1 MLGFET
7 RELNVEVAVQ
17 SFVIC
22 REQFDTKRWL
32 GSKLQTLYRK
42 SDALNLSKLSWWS
55 TRKYWSNLWRRALEC
70 EKGLIKYLSSSR
82 CFSREEAIL
91 SCSPILW
98 MLWLCC
104 DHWNCF
110 PFEMLKLEKQ
120 IAIIKRGEPFEVLK
134 FQIGAPNFLFV
145 PWKHFLESGCSFF
158 FPVILIYLE
167 HYPV

>member
-98 MLWLCC
+98 MLWLIKVVHLLKWEKWIEIVKKVNLSRCSNSRLGPRIFSLY
-104 DHWNCF
+104 HGSTFWN
-110 PFEMLKLEKQ
+110 Q
-120 IAIIKRGEPFEVLK
+120 GTV
-134 FQIGAPNFLFV
+134 
-145 PWKHFLESGCSFF
+145 SFT
-158 FPVILIYLE
+158 
-167 HYPV
+167 

>member
-42 SDALNLSKLSWWS
+42 SVALNLSKLSWWS
-55 TRKYWSNLWRRALEC
+55 TRKYWSSLWRRALEC

-98 MLWLCC
+98 MLWLIKVL
-104 DHWNCF
+104 HL
-110 PFEMLKLEKQ
+110 LKWEKW
-120 IAIIKRGEPFEVLK
+120 IVIEKRGEPFEVLK

-145 PWKHFLESGCSFF
+145 PWKHFLESGYSFLGVGHL
-158 FPVILIYLE
+158 PVILTYLE

>member
-55 TRKYWSNLWRRALEC
+55 TRKYWSNWWRRALEC

-98 MLWLCC
+98 MLWLIRVV
-104 DHWNCF
+104 HL
-110 PFEMLKLEKQ
+110 LKWEKK
-120 IAIIKRGEPFEVLK
+120 IVIVKRGEPFEVLK